1 MENSYVVRCWI
12 RYAYH
17 SFSRLTVQ
25 TFFSPFKSMTDNAI
39 FKLCEQKSIF
49 LSSNYLRITLFF
61 FYKQLDFWLSPQKL
75 FSCLVK
81 NAPKSCL
88 AVVYIKIS

>member
-1 MENSYVVRCWI
+1 MGTGTAE
-12 RYAYH
+12 
-17 SFSRLTVQ
+17 
-25 TFFSPFKSMTDNAI
+25 
-39 FKLCEQKSIF
+39 
-49 LSSNYLRITLFF
+49 LSTLFF

-81 NAPKSCL
+81 NAQKSCL

>member
-1 MENSYVVRCWI
+1 MRKI
-12 RYAYH
+12 
-17 SFSRLTVQ
+17 
-25 TFFSPFKSMTDNAI
+25 
-39 FKLCEQKSIF
+39 EQSLHK
-49 LSSNYLRITLFF
+49 RIGSLLQYTLFFF

-75 FSCLVK
+75 FTCLVK